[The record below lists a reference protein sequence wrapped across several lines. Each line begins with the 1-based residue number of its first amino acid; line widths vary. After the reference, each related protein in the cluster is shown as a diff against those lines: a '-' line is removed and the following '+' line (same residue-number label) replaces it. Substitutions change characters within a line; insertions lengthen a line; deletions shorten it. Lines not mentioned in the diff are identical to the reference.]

1 VLRGLEAVAGL
12 AYPFVVYLGLQM
24 VSTRTLAA
32 VLAVLVIAR
41 AGRRLRRA
49 SWAVLAPVASAGAVV
64 LTVVTLAALFDDGRV
79 FTLVPV
85 VVNLGLFVAFARSLV
100 SGGPSLVESFARLQY
115 RTLPAEAAAYCRR
128 VTALWCVFF
137 VLNAA
142 FTFWLALR
150 ASLAAWT
157 LYTGLLAYVVV
168 GALFALEH
176 VYRAWRYRHYEDGL
190 ADVVLRRIFPPRPA
204 AR

>member
-1 VLRGLEAVAGL
+1 VLRGLETVASL
-12 AYPFVVYLGLQM
+12 VYPFVVYLGLQM

-32 VLAVLVIAR
+32 ILAVLVVAR
-41 AGRRLRRA
+41 SARRLRRA
-49 SWAVLAPVASAGAVV
+49 SWTVLAPIAGAGAVV
-64 LTVVTLAALFDDGRV
+64 LTVVALAAVFDDGRF

-85 VVNLGLFVAFARSLV
+85 VVNLGLLVAFARSL
-100 SGGPSLVESFARLQY
+100 GRGPSLVESLARLRY
-115 RTLPAEAAAYCRR
+115 RTLPVGAEAYCRR

-137 VLNAA
+137 VANAA

-157 LYTGLLAYVVV
+157 LYTGLLAYVLV
-168 GALFALEH
+168 GVLFGVEH

-190 ADVVLRRIFPPRPA
+190 ADLVLRRIFPPRPA
-204 AR
+204 TR